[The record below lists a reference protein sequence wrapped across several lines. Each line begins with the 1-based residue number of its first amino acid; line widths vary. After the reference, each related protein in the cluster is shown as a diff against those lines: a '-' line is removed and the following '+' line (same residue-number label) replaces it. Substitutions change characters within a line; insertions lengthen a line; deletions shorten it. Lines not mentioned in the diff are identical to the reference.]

1 MDSLQSVLG
10 NVDWDSVILGAVQI
24 GVVITIAALASF
36 VFVKLLSRFER
47 ELVKRGLADG
57 ETPSESRKR
66 AQTLMGLA
74 RQAVVLTIWVLA
86 LMIILR
92 ELGVEIGPLLAGA
105 GIVGLA
111 LGFGAQSLVSDFL
124 AGFFLVMENQVRVGD
139 AVRVNGTWGYVEQL
153 NFRTLV
159 LRDLSGEVH
168 IFPNGTITTLSN
180 MSHEWSAHVFEIGVA
195 YKENTDVVAEII
207 LEVGSGMRGE
217 EAFAELI
224 LEDPELFG
232 VDQFADSAVVI
243 KGRLKTKPLKQWI
256 VGREFNRRVKLAFD
270 ERGIEIPFPHRMVYF
285 GEANQPFALRRE
297 DGSAD
302 GSTKEAS

>member
-1 MDSLQSVLG
+1 MDTLQSVVG
-10 NVDWDSVILGAVQI
+10 SIDWDSAVLVAVQI
-24 GVVITIAALASF
+24 GLVIIAAALASF

-47 ELVKRGLADG
+47 TLVKRGLAEG

-86 LMIILR
+86 LMIVLR

-111 LGFGAQSLVSDFL
+111 LGFGAQSLVSDFF

-159 LRDLSGEVH
+159 LRDLTGEIH

-180 MSHEWSAHVFEIGVA
+180 MSHEWSAHVFEVGVA
-195 YKENTDVVAEII
+195 YKENTDVVVEII
-207 LEVGSGMRGE
+207 QQVGSGMRGE
-217 EAFAELI
+217 EAYADLI
-224 LEDPELFG
+224 IEDLEIFG

-243 KGRLKTKPLKQWI
+243 KGRIKTRPLKQWI

-270 ERGIEIPFPHRMVYF
+270 QRGIEIPFPHRTVYF
-285 GEANQPFALRRE
+285 GEASPPIAVSH
-297 DGSAD
+297 DDDAAS
-302 GSTKEAS
+302 EAKKDAS